1 MREVDLGKG
10 YERFLSPLT
19 RKMSGVQ
26 FPLAPLRTSA
36 CAGVLFVTET
46 VTDQR
51 VLQGANPVASITNRC
66 TKIDHVGHAVQSW
79 CAG

>member
-1 MREVDLGKG
+1 MAWKR
-10 YERFLSPLT
+10 
-19 RKMSGVQ
+19 SGVQ

-51 VLQGANPVASITNRC
+51 VLEGANPVVSITNRW
-66 TKIDHVGHAVQSW
+66 TEIDFVGRVVQSW
-79 CAG
+79 CAGC

>member
-26 FPLAPLRTSA
+26 FPLAPLRDPA
-36 CAGVLFVTET
+36 LAGVLSISGRGVSLS
-46 VTDQR
+46 VSAR
-51 VLQGANPVASITNRC
+51 VAC
-66 TKIDHVGHAVQSW
+66 
-79 CAG
+79 